1 MNWHTPYLAQH
12 PLGTAALRVL
22 EAALRAVDPAE
33 AVRRALAAW
42 VLLSS
47 GNGASPVPSS
57 AEGEAGASPR
67 LSPPGDVPDAPSL
80 PSPSE
85 SGKRGLE
92 EGWGRANTSLWP
104 RGRVWLVAVG
114 KAAYPMARAARE
126 VLGGRVQ
133 GGVVL
138 TKAGHAGPPLPGLSL
153 YEAGHPV
160 PDERGVQAAR
170 AIEALLAQAQADDLV
185 LLLLSGGGSALLVSP
200 APPLTLEDLRRT
212 TDLLLASGATI
223 TEVNAVRKHLERLKG
238 GQLARLAAP
247 ARVVALVLSDVL
259 GDPLDAIASGPAA
272 PDPTT
277 FAEAWTVLVRYG
289 LAERVPQAVRERLQA
304 GLRGEVPETPKP
316 GDPLFARV
324 RHHIV
329 GSVRVAAEAALTEA
343 RRLGFHAAIA
353 TTTLEGEAREVGRA
367 LAAVLREMAVY
378 GRPLPRPACLI
389 WGGETTV
396 TLGTGPHGRGGRNQE
411 LALAAVEPLAGVPGA
426 LLVAFATDGTDGPT
440 DAAGAVVDGDLLARA
455 QALGLRAPDFLARHD
470 AYRFF
475 APLGA
480 LLRPGPT
487 RTNVNDL
494 TLLLTGKL
502 A

>member
-1 MNWHTPYLAQH
+1 MLDLRSPYLAQH
-12 PLGTAALRVL
+12 PLGEAVARIL
-22 EAALRAVDPAE
+22 EAALQAVEPAM
-33 AVRRALAAW
+33 AVRRALAYDAHQR
-42 VLLSS
+42 VLQ
-47 GNGASPVPSS
+47 V
-57 AEGEAGASPR
+57 AGTR
-67 LSPPGDVPDAPSL
+67 LSVASQ
-80 PSPSE
+80 
-85 SGKRGLE
+85 
-92 EGWGRANTSLWP
+92 GRIW
-104 RGRVWLVAVG
+104 VVAVG
-114 KAAYPMARAARE
+114 KAAYPMAYAARE
-126 VLGGRVQ
+126 VLGDHLH

-138 TKAGHAGPPLPGLSL
+138 TKAGHAGPSLPPLEVR
-153 YEAGHPV
+153 EAGHPV
-160 PDERGVQAAR
+160 PDARGVQAAQ
-170 AIEALLAQAQADDLV
+170 AIEALLAQARADDLV

-200 APPLTLEDLRRT
+200 APPLSLEDLRRT

-277 FAEAWTVLVRYG
+277 FAEAWAVLVRYG
-289 LAERVPQAVRERLQA
+289 LAERVPRAVRERLQA
-304 GLRGEVPETPKP
+304 GLRGEIPETPKP
-316 GDPLFARV
+316 GDLLFARV

-343 RRLGFHAAIA
+343 QCLGFHAAIA

-378 GRPLPRPACLI
+378 GRPLQRPACLI

-396 TLGTGPHGRGGRNQE
+396 TLGAGPHGRGGRNQE
-411 LALAAVEPLAGVPGA
+411 LALAAVYPLAGMPGA

-440 DAAGAVVDGDLLARA
+440 DAAGAVVDGETLTRA
-455 QALGLRAPDFLARHD
+455 WALGRDPRKALARHD
-470 AYRFF
+470 AYDFF

-494 TLLLTGKL
+494 TLLLTIS
-502 A
+502 